1 MANLS
6 SCPVFT
12 ALLMVGVLFFLNS
25 KIALDNHTISVTK
38 GVPSLSQ
45 SSPRDRFWYL
55 DRRNSGSHSLFAAVS
70 KILGSS
76 VVNAQTKARRCTLN
90 FSSKCTLSKNLIQY
104 WEDETDCFESPLRN
118 SSGLL
123 VERVIDRRYLVFQP
137 DLGGWNNIRMGK
149 RCRRLAF

>member
-12 ALLMVGVLFFLNS
+12 VLLMVGVLFFLNS
-25 KIALDNHTISVTK
+25 KIALDNHTISETK

-90 FSSKCTLSKNLIQY
+90 FSTKCSLSKNLIQY